1 MNPPDPL
8 TPSAPGTSPC
18 GQLLDLRVLRL
29 ERAIRRLQAAD
40 RAGALAD
47 LRVAL
52 RHMQRAGAYP
62 LSVHHLSAI
71 IHETERA
78 AG

>member
-1 MNPPDPL
+1 M
-8 TPSAPGTSPC
+8 TTAGSIFPSGPGTSTC
-18 GQLLDLRVLRL
+18 GQLLDLGVLRL

-52 RHMQRAGAYP
+52 RHMQRAGADP

>member
-1 MNPPDPL
+1 MTTAEPL
-8 TPSAPGTSPC
+8 TPSALGTGAC
-18 GQLLDLRVLRL
+18 GQLLDLGVLRL
-29 ERAIRRLQAAD
+29 EQAIRRLQAAD

-52 RHMQRAGAYP
+52 QHMQRAGADP

>member
-1 MNPPDPL
+1 M
-8 TPSAPGTSPC
+8 TTAGSIFPSGPGTSAG
-18 GQLLDLRVLRL
+18 GQLLDLGVLRL

-47 LRVAL
+47 LRAAL
-52 RHMQRAGAYP
+52 QHMQRAGADP
-62 LSVHHLSAI
+62 LSVHHLCAI